1 MFTPS
6 IFQELTMRQLFR
18 GIPLACLSVVLLLL
32 ATASPTQ
39 AQYFGRNKVQ
49 YKEFNFEVLKT
60 DHFDIY
66 FYEEEREGA
75 ARVGRMAER
84 WYARLSSVFEH
95 EMRTRQPLVLYA
107 SHPDF
112 EQTNVVGGMIGEGTG
127 GVTEG
132 LKRRVVLPLAGTLA
146 ETDHVLGHE
155 LVHAFQYDISAQR
168 QAAGGGSGRGIESL
182 PLWFIEGLAEYLSIG
197 PVDPHTAM
205 WLRDATRKEELPQ
218 IEDLDSGQFFP
229 YRWGQAVWAYV
240 GGKYGDDLIGQIYRT
255 AVRSGNPIVAFEQ
268 AVLIDDKELSTNWH
282 ADIRAQYAPVMSAT
296 ARAHTFGRSLTA
308 SDKARMATNV
318 SPSISPDGKHIVF
331 FSSRDLFSIDL
342 FLAETATGRIV
353 RKLVD
358 TALSTHFT
366 SLQFIGSAG
375 SWSPDSKQFAV
386 AGVHAGKAVL
396 AILDMADGDVV
407 REIEVPEVGEILN
420 PTWSPDGKSI
430 AFSATVGGDSD
441 LFIYDLSPQ
450 QGSGQTAA
458 LKRITSDLYADLQP
472 AWSPDG
478 DSIAFVT
485 DRFTTNASLLNAGD
499 YRIALLDVASGR
511 ISPVSTFS
519 TGKNINPQWNPD
531 SRRVYFVSDQNGI
544 SNVYMVNLQSGAL
557 AQVTDIDS
565 GISGITALS
574 PAISSA
580 IDARTLAV
588 SAYEDDSHNI
598 YIIESPER
606 LAGAPITSTVARLQ
620 AATLPPA
627 ERESMIA
634 RILNDPSTG
643 LPAAEGQVEA
653 YKSGLSLD
661 TVGQPYISAGVDRF
675 GGMVGGGIAFNFSDM
690 LGNHNLYAQVSADTY
705 GGGAGDLVK
714 NTGAVLAYT
723 NLSKRWNWG
732 FAVEQSPYIAGGY
745 ALDQSIV
752 NGEPVLL
759 DRTIIERQVNRGVSG
774 MVAYPFSQTARLEFG
789 GGFMR
794 TSFDRQVRTTTISQ
808 RSGRVLDDSSVTT
821 PLAAALNMSSVSTAL
836 ITDSSLFGATSPVAG
851 QRSRFEVAPTF
862 GDLRMTTALADGRKY
877 FMPARFY
884 TIAVRGLHYGRYGE
898 GGEDSRLMPLFIG
911 YPEFVRGYGINSF
924 SAGECQSSESCPT
937 FDRLVGSRMLVG
949 NIEFRFPLLR
959 PFGVGQNMY
968 GPLPVEV
975 AFFLDGGVTWN
986 RGQKPSFFN
995 GGTREPVTSGG
1006 ITLRTNLLGFA
1017 TAQVDYARPFDRPG
1031 RGWIWGFSLTPGF

>member
-1 MFTPS
+1 
-6 IFQELTMRQLFR
+6 MRQMLR
-18 GIPLACLSVVLLLL
+18 RIPLAGLSVILFVLS
-32 ATASPTQ
+32 TASPAQ

-49 YKEFNFEVLKT
+49 YKEFTFEVLKT
-60 DHFDIY
+60 DHFDVY

-84 WYARLSSVFEH
+84 WYARLSQVFEH
-95 EMRTRQPLVLYA
+95 EMSTRQPLVLYA

-112 EQTNVVGGMIGEGTG
+112 EQTNVVGGMLGEGTG

-155 LVHAFQYDISAQR
+155 LVHAFQYDISARR
-168 QAAGGGSGRGIESL
+168 QQGGGSAAGIEAL
-182 PLWFIEGLAEYLSIG
+182 PLWFVEGLAEYLSIG

-205 WLRDATRKEELPQ
+205 WLRDATRKEELPG
-218 IEDLDSGQFFP
+218 IDDLDSGKFFP
-229 YRWGQAVWAYV
+229 YRWGQAIWAYF
-240 GGKYGDDLIGQIYRT
+240 GGKYGDDLLGQVYRS
-255 AVRSGNPIVAFEQ
+255 AVRSGDPIVAFEQ
-268 AVLIDDKELSTNWH
+268 AALVDDKELSASWH
-282 ADIRAQYAPVMSAT
+282 AAIREQYGPVMGAT
-296 ARAHTFGRSLTA
+296 ARAHTFGRGLT
-308 SDKARMATNV
+308 SNDTTRNATNV
-318 SPSISPDGKHIVF
+318 SPSLSPDGKHIVF

-342 FLAETATGRIV
+342 YLADATTGRIV

-358 TALSTHFT
+358 TALDSHFT

-375 SWSPDSKQFAV
+375 SWRPDSRQFV
-386 AGVHAGKAVL
+386 IGGVHAGKAVL
-396 AILDMADGDVV
+396 AILDVADGDVA
-407 REIEVPEVGEILN
+407 REIEIPEVGEILN
-420 PTWSPDGKSI
+420 PTWSPDAKSI

-441 LFIYDLSPQ
+441 LFIYDLTA
-450 QGSGQTAA
+450 GSV
-458 LKRITSDLYADLQP
+458 KRTTSDLYADLQP

-478 DSIAFVT
+478 DTIAFVT
-485 DRFTTNASLLNAGD
+485 DRFTTNAKLLSAGD
-499 YRIALLDVASGR
+499 YRLAMLDVASGR
-511 ISPVSTFS
+511 ISPVSTFAQ
-519 TGKNINPQWNPD
+519 GKNINPQWTPD
-531 SRRVYFVSDQNGI
+531 SRSLFFVSDQNGI
-544 SNVYMVNLQSGAL
+544 SNIYRVHLQSGAL
-557 AQVTDIDS
+557 AQVTNVDS

-580 IDARTLAV
+580 IDARTLAI
-588 SAYEDDSHNI
+588 SAYEDGSHHI
-598 YIIESPER
+598 YIIDSPQQ
-606 LAGAPITSTVARLQ
+606 LAGTPLTSSVARLQ
-620 AATLPPA
+620 AATLPPVA
-627 ERESMIA
+627 RESAIA
-634 RILNDPSTG
+634 RILADPSTG
-643 LPAAEGQVEA
+643 LPAAEGQAEE
-653 YKSGLSLD
+653 YKGGLSLD

-705 GGGAGDLVK
+705 GGGAGDLAK
-714 NTGAVLAYT
+714 NAGAVVAYT

-745 ALDQSIV
+745 AIDQRVI

-759 DRTIIERQVNRGVSG
+759 DQTIIQRQVNRGVSG
-774 MVAYPFSQTARLEFG
+774 MLAYPFSQTARIEFG
-789 GGFMR
+789 GGFTR
-794 TSFDRQVRTTTISQ
+794 TSFDEQILTTFISQ
-808 RSGRVLDDSSVTT
+808 RTNRIIDETNETS
-821 PLAAALNMSSVSTAL
+821 PLAPALNMSSVSTAL
-836 ITDSSLFGATSPVAG
+836 VTDSSLFGATSPVAG
-851 QRSRFEVAPTF
+851 QRSRFEVAPIF
-862 GDLRMTTALADGRKY
+862 GDLQMTTALADMRKY

-884 TIAVRGLHYGRYGE
+884 TIAVRGLHYGRYGAGSQDE
-898 GGEDSRLMPLFIG
+898 RLMPLFMG
-911 YPEFVRGYGINSF
+911 YPEFVRGYGVNSF
-924 SAGECQSSESCPT
+924 SAGECASSESCPT

-986 RGQKPSFFN
+986 KGQKPSFFN

-1017 TAQVDYARPFDRPG
+1017 TAQIDYARPFDRPG

>member
-1 MFTPS
+1 
-6 IFQELTMRQLFR
+6 MRQILR
-18 GIPLACLSVVLLLL
+18 RIPLAVISVVLL
-32 ATASPTQ
+32 AVSIAAPAQ

-49 YKEFNFEVLKT
+49 YKEFKFEVLKT
-60 DHFDIY
+60 DHFDVY
-66 FYEEEREGA
+66 FYEEERENA
-75 ARVGRMAER
+75 TRVGRMAER

-95 EMRTRQPLVLYA
+95 EMSTRQPLVLYA

-132 LKRRVVLPLAGTLA
+132 LKRRVVLPLAGTLS

-155 LVHAFQYDISAQR
+155 LVHAFQYDISARRSAQ
-168 QAAGGGSGRGIESL
+168 GGASGGGIESL
-182 PLWFIEGLAEYLSIG
+182 PLWFVEGLAEYLSIG

-205 WLRDATRKEELPQ
+205 WLRDATRQEEMPE
-218 IEDLDSGQFFP
+218 IEDLDSGEFFP

-240 GGKYGDDLIGQIYRT
+240 GGKYGDDLIGQIYRA
-255 AVRSGNPIVAFEQ
+255 AVRSGDPITAFEQ
-268 AVLIDDKELSTNWH
+268 AALIDDKELSANWH
-282 ADIRAQYAPVMSAT
+282 ADIRAQYAPVMNAT
-296 ARAHTFGRSLTA
+296 ARAHTFGRSLTGN
-308 SDKARMATNV
+308 DKMRMATNV
-318 SPSISPDGKHIVF
+318 SPSISPDGRHIVF

-375 SWSPDSKQFAV
+375 SWSPDSRQFVVGA
-386 AGVHAGKAVL
+386 VHAGKAVL
-396 AILDMADGDVV
+396 AILDVSDGDVV
-407 REIEVPEVGEILN
+407 REIEVPQVGEILN

-430 AFSATVGGDSD
+430 AFSATVGGDTD
-441 LFIYDLSPQ
+441 LFIYDL
-450 QGSGQTAA
+450 AA
-458 LKRITSDLYADLQP
+458 GAPRRITSDLFADLQP

-478 DSIAFVT
+478 DTIAFVT
-485 DRFTTNASLLNAGD
+485 DRFTTNEPLLNAGD
-499 YRIALLDVASGR
+499 YRLATLNVASGR
-511 ISPVSTFS
+511 ISPVTTFAQ
-519 TGKNINPQWNPD
+519 GKNINPQWAPD
-531 SRRVYFVSDQNGI
+531 SRNVYFVSDQNGI
-544 SNVYMVNLQSGAL
+544 SNVYRVDLQSGAV
-557 AQVTDIDS
+557 AQVTNIDS

-580 IDARTLAV
+580 VDSRTLAV
-588 SAYEDDSHNI
+588 SAYEDGSHHIYVIDS
-598 YIIESPER
+598 PQR
-606 LAGAPITSTVARLQ
+606 LAGTPVAPTVQRLQ
-620 AATLPPA
+620 AASLPPVQ
-627 ERESMIA
+627 RESAIA

-643 LPAAEGQVEA
+643 LATASAEVEPYEA
-653 YKSGLSLD
+653 GLSLD
-661 TVGQPYISAGVDRF
+661 AVSQPYISAGVDRF

-705 GGGAGDLVK
+705 GGGAGDLAK
-714 NTGAVLAYT
+714 NTGAVVAYT

-732 FAVEQSPYIAGGY
+732 FAVEQSPYLAGGY
-745 ALDQSIV
+745 ALSQSTF

-759 DRTIIERQVNRGVSG
+759 DQTIIQRQVNRSVSG
-774 MVAYPFSQTARLEFG
+774 MVAYPFSQSARIEFG
-789 GGFMR
+789 GGFTR
-794 TSFDRQVRTTTISQ
+794 TSFDEQIRTTTISQ
-808 RSGRVLDDSSVTT
+808 RSGRVLDDRSQTT
-821 PLAAALNMSSVSTAL
+821 PLADSLNLSSVNAAFV
-836 ITDSSLFGATSPVAG
+836 TDSSLFGATSPVAG

-862 GDLRMTTALADGRKY
+862 GDLQLTTALADYRRY

-884 TIAVRGLHYGRYGE
+884 TIAVRGLHYGRYGA
-898 GGEDSRLMPLFIG
+898 GAQDSRLIPLFIG

-924 SAGECQSSESCPT
+924 DAGECASSESCPT

-986 RGQKPSFFN
+986 KGQKPSFFN

-1006 ITLRTNLLGFA
+1006 ITLRANLLGFA
-1017 TAQVDYARPFDRPG
+1017 TAQVDYARPFDRAG
-1031 RGWIWGFSLTPGF
+1031 RGWIWGFSLTQGF

>member
-1 MFTPS
+1 
-6 IFQELTMRQLFR
+6 MRQIFR
-18 GIPLACLSVVLLLL
+18 RIPLASLSVILFFL
-32 ATASPTQ
+32 ATAAPAQ

-49 YKEFNFEVLKT
+49 YKEFKFEVLKT
-60 DHFDIY
+60 EHFDVY

-84 WYARLSSVFEH
+84 WYARLSHVFEH
-95 EMRTRQPLVLYA
+95 EMSTRQPLVLYA

-132 LKRRVVLPLAGTLA
+132 LKRRVVMPLAGTLA

-155 LVHAFQYDISAQR
+155 LVHAFQYDISARR
-168 QAAGGGSGRGIESL
+168 QQGGGSGGGIESL
-182 PLWFIEGLAEYLSIG
+182 PLWFVEGLAEYLSIG

-205 WLRDATRKEELPQ
+205 WLRDATRKEELPG
-218 IEDLDSGQFFP
+218 IDDLDSGAFFP
-229 YRWGQAVWAYV
+229 YRWGQAVWAYF
-240 GGKYGDDLIGQIYRT
+240 GGKYGDDLIGQVYRT
-255 AVRSGNPIVAFEQ
+255 AVRSGDPIVAFEQ
-268 AVLIDDKELSTNWH
+268 AALVDDKELSAGWH
-282 ADIRAQYAPVMSAT
+282 AAIREQYGPVMGAT
-296 ARAHTFGRSLTA
+296 ARAHTFGRGLT
-308 SDKARMATNV
+308 SNDKTRNATNV
-318 SPSISPDGKHIVF
+318 SPSLSPDGKHIVF

-342 FLAETATGRIV
+342 YLADATTGRIV

-358 TALSTHFT
+358 TALNSHFT

-375 SWSPDSKQFAV
+375 SWRPDSRQFV
-386 AGVHAGKAVL
+386 IGGVHAGKAVL
-396 AILDMADGDVV
+396 AILDVADGDVA
-407 REIEVPEVGEILN
+407 REIEIPEVGEILN

-441 LFIYDLSPQ
+441 LFIYDLTA
-450 QGSGQTAA
+450 GS
-458 LKRITSDLYADLQP
+458 LKRITSDLFADLQP

-478 DSIAFVT
+478 DTIAFVT
-485 DRFTTNASLLNAGD
+485 DRFTTNEKLLNAGD
-499 YRIALLDVASGR
+499 YRLAVLEVASGR
-511 ISPVSTFS
+511 ISPVPTFLQ
-519 TGKNINPQWNPD
+519 GKNINPQWAPD
-531 SRRVYFVSDQNGI
+531 SRNLYFVSDQNGI
-544 SNVYMVNLQSGAL
+544 SNIYRVNLQSGAL
-557 AQVTDIDS
+557 AQVTNVDS

-588 SAYEDDSHNI
+588 SAYEDDSHHI
-598 YIIESPER
+598 YIIDSPQQ
-606 LAGAPITSTVARLQ
+606 LAGTPITTRVSRLQ
-620 AATLPPA
+620 AATLPPVA
-627 ERESMIA
+627 RESAIA

-643 LPAAEGQVEA
+643 LPAAEGEVEP
-653 YKSGLSLD
+653 YKGGISLD
-661 TVGQPYISAGVDRF
+661 AVSQPTITAGIDRF

-690 LGNHNLYAQVSADTY
+690 LGNHNVYAQISADTY
-705 GGGAGDLVK
+705 GGGAGDIAK
-714 NTGAVLAYT
+714 NAGAMVAYT

-745 ALDQSIV
+745 AIEQRVI

-759 DRTIIERQVNRGVSG
+759 DKTIIQRQVNRGVSG
-774 MVAYPFSQTARLEFG
+774 MLAYPFSQTARIEFG
-789 GGFMR
+789 GGFTR
-794 TSFDRQVRTTTISQ
+794 TSFDEQILTTFISQ
-808 RSGRVLDDSSVTT
+808 RTNRVLDETSETS
-821 PLAAALNMSSVSTAL
+821 PLAAALNLSSVSTAL
-836 ITDSSLFGATSPVAG
+836 VTDSSLFGATSPVAG

-862 GDLRMTTALADGRKY
+862 GDLQMTTALADMRKY

-884 TIAVRGLHYGRYGE
+884 TIAVRGLHYGRYGAGSQDE
-898 GGEDSRLMPLFIG
+898 RLMPLFMG
-911 YPEFVRGYGINSF
+911 YPEFVRGYGVNSF
-924 SAGECQSSESCPT
+924 SAGECASSESCPT

-986 RGQKPSFFN
+986 KGQKPSFFN

-1017 TAQVDYARPFDRPG
+1017 TAQIDYARPFDRPG

>member
-6 IFQELTMRQLFR
+6 IFEELTMRQILR
-18 GIPLACLSVVLLLL
+18 RIPLASLSVILFFLS
-32 ATASPTQ
+32 TASPAQ

-49 YKEFNFEVLKT
+49 YKEFKFEVLKT
-60 DHFDIY
+60 EHFDVY

-84 WYARLSSVFEH
+84 WYARLSHVFEH
-95 EMRTRQPLVLYA
+95 QMSTRQPLVLYA

-155 LVHAFQYDISAQR
+155 LVHAFQYDISARR
-168 QAAGGGSGRGIESL
+168 QQGGGSGGGIEAL
-182 PLWFIEGLAEYLSIG
+182 PLWFVEGLAEYLSIG

-205 WLRDATRKEELPQ
+205 WLRDATRKEELPG
-218 IEDLDSGQFFP
+218 IDDLDSGAFFP
-229 YRWGQAVWAYV
+229 YRWGQAVWAYF
-240 GGKYGDDLIGQIYRT
+240 GGKYGDDLIGQVYRS
-255 AVRSGNPIVAFEQ
+255 AVRSGDPIVAFEQ
-268 AVLIDDKELSTNWH
+268 AALVDDKELSASWH
-282 ADIRAQYAPVMSAT
+282 AAIREQYGPVMGAT
-296 ARAHTFGRSLTA
+296 ARAHTFGRGLT
-308 SDKARMATNV
+308 SNDKTRNATNV
-318 SPSISPDGKHIVF
+318 SPSLSPDGKHIVF

-342 FLAETATGRIV
+342 YLADATTGRIV

-358 TALSTHFT
+358 TALNSHFT

-375 SWSPDSKQFAV
+375 SWRPDSRQFV
-386 AGVHAGKAVL
+386 IGGVHAGKAVL
-396 AILDMADGDVV
+396 AILDVADGDVV
-407 REIEVPEVGEILN
+407 REIEIPEVGEILN
-420 PTWSPDGKSI
+420 PTWSPDAKSI

-441 LFIYDLSPQ
+441 LFIYDL
-450 QGSGQTAA
+450 AA
-458 LKRITSDLYADLQP
+458 GTSKRITSDLFADLQP

-478 DSIAFVT
+478 DTIAFVT
-485 DRFTTNASLLNAGD
+485 DRFTTNEKLLNAGD
-499 YRIALLDVASGR
+499 YRLALLDVASGR
-511 ISPVSTFS
+511 ISPVSTFAQ
-519 TGKNINPQWNPD
+519 GKNINPQWTPD
-531 SRRVYFVSDQNGI
+531 SRSLFFVADQNGI
-544 SNVYMVNLQSGAL
+544 SNIYRVNLQSGAL
-557 AQVTDIDS
+557 AQVTNVDS

-574 PAISSA
+574 PAISAA
-580 IDARTLAV
+580 IDSRTLAV
-588 SAYEDDSHNI
+588 SAYEDDSHHI
-598 YIIESPER
+598 YIIDSAER
-606 LAGAPITSTVARLQ
+606 LAGTPLTTNVSRLQ

-627 ERESMIA
+627 ARESVIA

-643 LPAAEGQVEA
+643 LPAAAGEVEE
-653 YKSGLSLD
+653 YKGGISLD
-661 TVGQPYISAGVDRF
+661 AVSQPTITAGVDRF

-690 LGNHNLYAQVSADTY
+690 LGNHNVYAQVSADTY
-705 GGGAGDLVK
+705 GGGAGDIAK
-714 NTGAVLAYT
+714 NAGAMVAYT

-745 ALDQSIV
+745 RIDQRVI
-752 NGEPVLL
+752 NGEPVLA
-759 DRTIIERQVNRGVSG
+759 DQTIIQRQVNRGVSG
-774 MVAYPFSQTARLEFG
+774 MLAYPFSQTARIEFG
-789 GGFMR
+789 GGFTR
-794 TSFDRQVRTTTISQ
+794 TSFEQQVLTTFISQ
-808 RSGRVLDDSSVTT
+808 RTNRVIDETNETS
-821 PLAAALNMSSVSTAL
+821 PLAASLNLSSVSAAL
-836 ITDSSLFGATSPVAG
+836 VTDSSLFGATSPVAG
-851 QRSRFEVAPTF
+851 QRSRFELAPTF
-862 GDLRMTTALADGRKY
+862 GDLHMTTALADGRKY

-884 TIAVRGLHYGRYGE
+884 TIAVRGLHYGRYGAGSQDE
-898 GGEDSRLMPLFIG
+898 RLMPLFMG
-911 YPEFVRGYGINSF
+911 YPEFVRGYGVNSF
-924 SAGECQSSESCPT
+924 SAGECASSESCPT

-1017 TAQVDYARPFDRPG
+1017 TAQIDYARPFNRPG

>member
-1 MFTPS
+1 MFTPF
-6 IFQELTMRQLFR
+6 IIQEHTMRQIFR
-18 GIPLACLSVVLLLL
+18 RIPLAGLSVFLLFLS
-32 ATASPTQ
+32 TASPAQ

-49 YKEFNFEVLKT
+49 YKEFKFEVLKT
-60 DHFDIY
+60 NHFDIY
-66 FYEEEREGA
+66 FYEEERQNAE
-75 ARVGRMAER
+75 RVGRMAER
-84 WYARLSSVFEH
+84 WNARLSSVFEH
-95 EMRTRQPLVLYA
+95 QLSTRQPLVLYA

-155 LVHAFQYDISAQR
+155 LVHAFQYDISARRAQ
-168 QAAGGGSGRGIESL
+168 GGGAGRGIEAL
-182 PLWFIEGLAEYLSIG
+182 PLWFVEGLAEYLSIG

-218 IEDLDSGQFFP
+218 IDDLDSGAFFP

-255 AVRSGNPIVAFEQ
+255 ALRSGDPIVALEQ
-268 AVLIDDKELSTNWH
+268 AALIDDKELSTNWH
-282 ADIRAQYAPVMSAT
+282 ADIRAQYAPVMNAT
-296 ARAHTFGRSLTA
+296 ARAHTFGRALTTN
-308 SDKARMATNV
+308 DTTRMATNV
-318 SPSISPDGKHIVF
+318 SPSISPDGRHIVF
-331 FSSRDLFSIDL
+331 FSSRDLFSINL
-342 FLAETATGRIV
+342 YLADATTGRIV

-358 TALSTHFT
+358 TALSSHFT

-375 SWSPDSKQFAV
+375 SWRPDSRQFV
-386 AGVHAGKAVL
+386 VGGVHAGKAVL
-396 AILDMADGDVV
+396 AILDVADGDVV

-420 PTWSPDGKSI
+420 PTWSPDATSI

-441 LFIYDLSPQ
+441 LFIYDLTA
-450 QGSGQTAA
+450 GSV
-458 LKRITSDLYADLQP
+458 KRITSDLFADLQP

-478 DSIAFVT
+478 DRIAFVT
-485 DRFTTNASLLNAGD
+485 DRFTTDAALLNAGD
-499 YRIALLDVASGR
+499 YRLAVLDVASGR
-511 ISPVSTFS
+511 ISPVSTFAQ
-519 TGKNINPQWNPD
+519 GKSINPQWTPD
-531 SRRVYFVSDQNGI
+531 SRNLYFVSDQNGI
-544 SNVYMVNLQSGAL
+544 SNIYRVDVQSGAM
-557 AQVTDIDS
+557 AQVTNVDS
-565 GISGITALS
+565 GISGITGLS

-588 SAYEDDSHNI
+588 SAYEDDSHHI
-598 YIIESPER
+598 YILESPER
-606 LAGAPITSTVARLQ
+606 LAGTPIASTVARLQ
-620 AATLPPA
+620 AASLPPV
-627 ERESMIA
+627 ERESLVA
-634 RILNDPSTG
+634 RILSDASTG
-643 LPAAEGQVEA
+643 LPAGEAEVEP

-661 TVGQPYISAGVDRF
+661 GVSQPYISAGVDRF
-675 GGMVGGGIAFNFSDM
+675 GGMVGGGIAFSFSDM

-705 GGGAGDLVK
+705 GGAGDIVK
-714 NTGAVLAYT
+714 NTGAVVAYT

-745 ALDQSIV
+745 AIDQTV
-752 NGEPVLL
+752 RNGEPVLL
-759 DRTIIERQVNRGVSG
+759 DQTIIQRQVNRGVSG
-774 MVAYPFSQTARLEFG
+774 MVAYPFTQTARMEFG

-794 TSFDRQVRTTTISQ
+794 SSFDQQIRTTTISQ
-808 RSGRVLDDSSVTT
+808 RSGRVLDDSTVTT
-821 PLAAALNMSSVSTAL
+821 PLAAPLNMSSVSTAL

-862 GDLRMTTALADGRKY
+862 GDLRFTTALADVRRY

-898 GGEDSRLMPLFIG
+898 GGEDERLYPLFIG
-911 YPEFVRGYGINSF
+911 YPEFVRGYGVNSF
-924 SAGECQSSESCPT
+924 SAGECGTSGSCPT

-959 PFGVGQNMY
+959 PFGVSDRMY

-986 RGQKPSFFN
+986 KGQKPSFFD

-1006 ITLRTNLLGFA
+1006 VSLRTSLLGFA
-1017 TAQVDYARPFDRPG
+1017 TAQIDYARPFDRPG
-1031 RGWIWGFSLTPGF
+1031 RGWVWGFSLTPGF